1 MHTLHTSNKTLQ
13 PAHITQHTQ
22 HCSLATA
29 HCTLHAARCTQVSQY
44 QVVTEKARANEVEV
58 QVVMKR
64 SNSQDSKITKK
75 RMNIEKDAENVSKDA
90 LTTDYKVSLNKAL
103 VTVNQLRRSR
113 NNVVLD
119 MVKIQAQLVVGLA
132 APDNPFKQGIWD
144 VSKNIFSEIIEFG
157 VKYTEDLIMFLSNF
171 FSREIDI
178 DEDKLI
184 KISSYYSM
192 MVCSADPRTNSAFHK
207 VLTVFLHKCGLN
219 DIGLTFLNK
228 IGVTQ
233 SPSSYS
239 NIRTHLAS
247 VDEILVLKQATKA
260 VPLIIFDNLDININ
274 ILHHMTLPVLVWHTL
289 PAVTLS
295 RDDDLSHQETLEL
308 FKPSLLDMD
317 SPQNSLYKEQLEE
330 VTYTVLANQ
339 GCAHNPSLK
348 WVAKHFPVHHQHP
361 FKGTA
366 SNRTIVHI
374 EPPIFENE
382 MLLQKMVI
390 ILSRIQEAYLLYL
403 SQCLDTEEERE
414 KFQKAKSAVLSASC
428 PKEELETA
436 EELLKATAKKHGLLI
451 VYGDQ
456 LSVKNAL
463 NAIRLRKSAFTIIE
477 RFWFIL
483 TVRLGDFHL
492 HMNVIEK
499 NIVAMMP
506 SLEDSTDRMTL
517 SFMKNFLMRKGITNK
532 PQQIKKCG
540 SFELH
545 SQFFLTIGSEMMMDA
560 LTSFKTE
567 CDTESIYFEDTKHE
581 AKRFLQ
587 MFLTEKKVELYYSMG
602 RKKPEFFDDVCEY
615 GNNMLTRTIL
625 CLVHKQAL
633 HEGDALC
640 LHALHRVY
648 CLFLYNTSRNRNSQY
663 GPSLLRNI
671 IEYERL
677 SSADKHRVD
686 MLITVNSTGNEGK
699 NEAHDQYCEHCVRT
713 MKQLLRSF
721 NSMLEASLIEKAVK
735 ALNIEIVITDHCLNC
750 TGMSSK
756 KSGGGTS
763 NKYIKNDEKAEVR
776 EEVED
781 LSPFSKDCGREKVNY
796 KQKYR
801 TCWNDLSDKT
811 VRDIVEDQKRQY
823 NLVKQPNYNS

>member
-1 MHTLHTSNKTLQ
+1 
-13 PAHITQHTQ
+13 
-22 HCSLATA
+22 
-29 HCTLHAARCTQVSQY
+29 
-44 QVVTEKARANEVEV
+44 
-58 QVVMKR
+58 MKR
-64 SNSQDSKITKK
+64 SKSQESNISKK
-75 RMNIEKDAENVSKDA
+75 RMILEKDAENVSKDA
-90 LTTDYKVSLNKAL
+90 LTMDYSASLKKAL
-103 VTVNQLRRSR
+103 AKVNQLRRNR
-113 NNVVLD
+113 NNLVLD

-157 VKYTEDLIMFLSNF
+157 VKYTEDLILFLSNF
-171 FSREIDI
+171 FSRENDI
-178 DEDKLI
+178 NEDKLI

-207 VLTVFLHKCGLN
+207 VLTIFLHKCGLN
-219 DIGLTFLNK
+219 DTGLTFLNK

-233 SPSSYS
+233 SSSSYS

-247 VDEILVLKQATKA
+247 VDEILVMKQATKA
-260 VPLIIFDNLDININ
+260 VPLVIFDNLDININ

-289 PAVTLS
+289 PAATLS
-295 RDDDLSHQETLEL
+295 KNNELSHQETLDL
-308 FKPSLLDMD
+308 FQPSLLDMD
-317 SPQNSLYKEQLEE
+317 SPQNKHYKEQLDE
-330 VTYTVLANQ
+330 VTYCVLANQ
-339 GCAHNPSLK
+339 GCVNIPTLK
-348 WVAKHFPVHHQHP
+348 WVSQHFPVHHQHP
-361 FKGTA
+361 FKGTV

-374 EPPIFENE
+374 ELPIFENE
-382 MLLQKMVI
+382 MHLQKMVI
-390 ILSRIQEAYLLYL
+390 ILSKIQEAYLLYL
-403 SQCLDTEEERE
+403 RECLDTEKE
-414 KFQKAKSAVLSASC
+414 KVEFQQAKLTVLSASC
-428 PKEELETA
+428 SKEELLSA
-436 EELLKATAKKHGLLI
+436 EEHLKATAKAHGLLI

-456 LSVKNAL
+456 LSVKNAQ

-545 SQFFLTIGSEMMMDA
+545 SQFFLKIGSEMMMDA
-560 LTSFKTE
+560 LTSFKNE
-567 CDTESIYFEDTKHE
+567 CDTEGIYFEDTKYD

-587 MFLTEKKVELYYSMG
+587 MFLREKKVELYYTMG
-602 RKKPEFFDDVCEY
+602 RQKSEFFDDVCEY
-615 GNNMLTRTIL
+615 GNNMLTRTLL
-625 CLVHKQAL
+625 CLIHKQAL

-648 CLFLYNTSRNRNSQY
+648 CLFLYNTSANRNSQY

-686 MLITVNSTGNEGK
+686 ILITVNSTGLEGK

-721 NSMLEASLIEKAVK
+721 NSMLESSLIEKAVK

-750 TGMSSK
+750 TGMSNK

-763 NKYIKNDEKAEVR
+763 NKYIKNSEKEEIR
-776 EEVED
+776 EEVEE
-781 LSPFSKDCGREKVNY
+781 LSPFSKDCGRDKVTY
-796 KQKYR
+796 KHKYR
-801 TCWNDLSDKT
+801 TCWNDLSDKA
-811 VRDIVEDQKRQY
+811 VKNIVEDQKRQY
-823 NLVKQPNYNS
+823 NLVKQPNYAS